1 MHRPFFLILLL
12 FVTPPAGSLQP
23 SSSIMRALQLSKQ
36 PGSASAAAN
45 AWRRVLCI
53 HDDDATAPPSST
65 HVLPPDLRVLGLSL
79 MADSLAKTGRERQA
93 LQAYDEVIATVGS
106 GSGGDASSTLY
117 ATHMN
122 RGFLLLRLAGDPP
135 AQFSSASETAIPRP
149 STIATDAAVAAFSAA
164 VKCCRPGSASGGA
177 SSVGAGKQR
186 LLSL

>member
-79 MADSLAKTGRERQA
+79 MADSLAKTGRERSDRAAAAMHHQ
-93 LQAYDEVIATVGS
+93 
-106 GSGGDASSTLY
+106 
-117 ATHMN
+117 
-122 RGFLLLRLAGDPP
+122 
-135 AQFSSASETAIPRP
+135 P
-149 STIATDAAVAAFSAA
+149 STPLT
-164 VKCCRPGSASGGA
+164 
-177 SSVGAGKQR
+177 
-186 LLSL
+186 